1 MRSLYHT
8 ELRRGGREVAKGPF
22 IFEQLVLEYYYVS
35 IIISLGVRVY
45 R

>member
-8 ELRRGGREVAKGPF
+8 ELRGGREVAKGPF